1 MAKSVNEEILKKVDE
16 LIAEIKKSRDFQNY
30 KYLTEKLEKN
40 STIKTKVQEIKQL
53 QKEITKREY
62 YHQDTSEQVQ
72 KWNKEVETLQQI
84 PLYQDWITTQ
94 EKLNQYCQEIKSQLE
109 SCFDFNQEKEKKK
122 KTQDSFFR

>member
-1 MAKSVNEEILKKVDE
+1 MRRHGAWMAKSVNEEILKKVDE
-16 LIAEIKKSRDFQNY
+16 LINEIKRSSDFQNY

-53 QKEITKREY
+53 QKEIAKREY

-109 SCFDFNQEKEKKK
+109 SCFDFNQEKE
-122 KTQDSFFR
+122 S

>member
-1 MAKSVNEEILKKVDE
+1 MRRHGAWMAKSVNEEILKKVDE
-16 LIAEIKKSRDFQNY
+16 LIAEIKRSSDFQNY

-109 SCFDFNQEKEKKK
+109 SCFDFNQEKE
-122 KTQDSFFR
+122 S

>member
-1 MAKSVNEEILKKVDE
+1 MRRHGAWMAKFVNEEILKKVDE
-16 LIAEIKKSRDFQNY
+16 LITEIKRSSDFQNY

-72 KWNKEVETLQQI
+72 KWNKKVETLQQI

-109 SCFDFNQEKEKKK
+109 SCFDFNQEKE
-122 KTQDSFFR
+122 S

>member
-1 MAKSVNEEILKKVDE
+1 MRRHGAWMAKSVNEEILKKVDE
-16 LIAEIKKSRDFQNY
+16 LITEIKRSSDFQNY

-53 QKEITKREY
+53 QKELTKREY

-109 SCFDFNQEKEKKK
+109 SCFDFNQEKE
-122 KTQDSFFR
+122 S

>member
-1 MAKSVNEEILKKVDE
+1 MRRHGAWMAESVNEEILKKVDE
-16 LIAEIKKSRDFQNY
+16 LINEIKRSSDFQNY

-109 SCFDFNQEKEKKK
+109 SCFDFNQEKE
-122 KTQDSFFR
+122 S

>member
-1 MAKSVNEEILKKVDE
+1 MRRHGAWMAKSVNEEILKKVDE
-16 LIAEIKKSRDFQNY
+16 LITEIKRSSDFQNY

-109 SCFDFNQEKEKKK
+109 SCFDFNQEKE
-122 KTQDSFFR
+122 S

>member
-1 MAKSVNEEILKKVDE
+1 MRRHGAWMAKFVNEEILKKVDE
-16 LIAEIKKSRDFQNY
+16 LIAEIKRSRDFQNY

-53 QKEITKREY
+53 QKEIAKREY

-109 SCFDFNQEKEKKK
+109 SCFDFNQEKE
-122 KTQDSFFR
+122 S

>member
-1 MAKSVNEEILKKVDE
+1 MAKFVNEEILKKVDE

-40 STIKTKVQEIKQL
+40 SMIKTKVQEIKQL

-109 SCFDFNQEKEKKK
+109 SCFDFNQEKE
-122 KTQDSFFR
+122 S

>member
-1 MAKSVNEEILKKVDE
+1 MRRHGAWMAKFVNEEILKKVDE
-16 LIAEIKKSRDFQNY
+16 LIAEIKRSRDFQNY

-53 QKEITKREY
+53 QKELTKREY

-109 SCFDFNQEKEKKK
+109 SCIDFNQEKE
-122 KTQDSFFR
+122 S

>member
-1 MAKSVNEEILKKVDE
+1 MRRHGAWMAKSVNEEILKKVDE
-16 LIAEIKKSRDFQNY
+16 LITEIKRSSDFQNY

-109 SCFDFNQEKEKKK
+109 SYFDFNQEKE
-122 KTQDSFFR
+122 S

>member
-1 MAKSVNEEILKKVDE
+1 MRKHGVWMAKSVNEEILKKVDE
-16 LIAEIKKSRDFQNY
+16 LIAEIKRSSDFQNY

-109 SCFDFNQEKEKKK
+109 SCFDFNQEKE
-122 KTQDSFFR
+122 S